1 MSKVLVLYHSQE
13 FGNTKLMAEAVADG
27 ACRAGAEVVLHNTND
42 SRYDVEAYRKVDAL
56 AFGSP
61 DYYSYIAGGLKMFL
75 DDWHIARGQ
84 NPAGMDEKP
93 CALFCSH
100 GGGGKVRGVLEA
112 LCSRLG
118 KSLAPLVE
126 SKGKP
131 NTAVL
136 DACRELGRTLALAP
150 RATSR

>member
-13 FGNTKLMAEAVADG
+13 YGHTKMMAEAVAEG
-27 ACRAGAEVVLHNTND
+27 ARKAGAQVALHNTND
-42 SRYDVEAYRKVDAL
+42 SRYGVEAYRKVDAV

-75 DDWHIARGQ
+75 DDWYIARGQ
-84 NPAGMDEKP
+84 NADGMDGKP

-100 GGGGKVRGVLEA
+100 GGGGKVRGVMETMF
-112 LCSRLG
+112 SRMG
-118 KSLAPLVE
+118 TIVAPLVE

-131 NTAVL
+131 SAAVL
-136 DACRELGRTLALAP
+136 DACRELGRALA
-150 RATSR
+150 AAKG